1 MLLGEWRGA
10 FPGMLLVSGGNC
22 AVLVG
27 SGLVGAPAGPEVF
40 LRLRVAEGVGSQ
52 LQDRVGVVVSSEFFR
67 SFHPGID
74 LLDR

>member
-1 MLLGEWRGA
+1 
-10 FPGMLLVSGGNC
+10 MLLVSGGNS

-40 LRLRVAEGVGSQ
+40 LQLRVAEGVGSQ
-52 LQDRVGVVVSSEFFR
+52 LQDRVGVVVSPEFFR